1 MHKYVNKYIKKEIN
15 KFFVACI
22 IVNNINNKSTKQK
35 YVEISYQRNKLLM
48 SKVIN

>member
-22 IVNNINNKSTKQK
+22 INNINNKSTKQK
-35 YVEISYQRNKLLM
+35 YVEISYQSNE
-48 SKVIN
+48 